1 MKNIINLI
9 KFDIKAQK
17 VQLIIEISI
26 IVFLTI
32 QLSIFWS
39 KLPSELIFIPVV
51 SMILI
56 VNSIMLIV
64 KFLKS
69 ISIDEGRLLFIAP
82 IKGWELV
89 FSKYLEFICLGLILI
104 VFTIIGTMVT
114 GGNINLLLMTSMS
127 ILWGFFILF
136 ILITSLSVIFKSYFS
151 NTGICIVLTVIS
163 MAIISGVISIL
174 KLVTYFIFP
183 SVYIVIGEFFELNLF
198 NIFVNV
204 VTFGLLIF
212 SSIYHIDKKL
222 DIV

>member
-51 SMILI
+51 SMFLI

-89 FSKYLEFICLGLILI
+89 FSKYLEFICL
-104 VFTIIGTMVT
+104 
-114 GGNINLLLMTSMS
+114 
-127 ILWGFFILF
+127 
-136 ILITSLSVIFKSYFS
+136 
-151 NTGICIVLTVIS
+151 TVIS

-174 KLVTYFIFP
+174 KLVTYLVFP
-183 SVYIVIGEFFELNLF
+183 RVYIVIGEFFELNLF

-204 VTFGLLIF
+204 ITFGLLIF

>member
-1 MKNIINLI
+1 MKNIVNLI
-9 KFDIKAQK
+9 KFDIKTQK
-17 VQLIIEISI
+17 VQLIIEIAI
-26 IVFLTI
+26 ILFFTI

-39 KLPSELIFIPVV
+39 KIPSELIFIPVISIV
-51 SMILI
+51 LI

-64 KFLKS
+64 KFFKS

-89 FSKYLEFICLGLILI
+89 SSKYLEFICLGLILI
-104 VFTIIGTMVT
+104 VLTIIGTMLT
-114 GGNINLLLMTSMS
+114 GGKVNLLIMTSMS
-127 ILWGFFILF
+127 VLWGFFILF

-151 NTGICIVLTVIS
+151 NTGICIVLTVVS
-163 MAIISGVISIL
+163 MVIISGVISIL
-174 KLVTYFIFP
+174 KFVTYLIFP
-183 SVYIVIGEFFELNLF
+183 SVYIVIGEVFELNLF

-204 VTFGLLIF
+204 ITLGLLIF

>member
-89 FSKYLEFICLGLILI
+89 FSKYLEFICLGLI
-104 VFTIIGTMVT
+104 
-114 GGNINLLLMTSMS
+114 
-127 ILWGFFILF
+127 
-136 ILITSLSVIFKSYFS
+136 
-151 NTGICIVLTVIS
+151 
-163 MAIISGVISIL
+163 
-174 KLVTYFIFP
+174 
-183 SVYIVIGEFFELNLF
+183 
-198 NIFVNV
+198 
-204 VTFGLLIF
+204 
-212 SSIYHIDKKL
+212 
-222 DIV
+222 

>member
-69 ISIDEGRLLFIAP
+69 LGVYLFRA
-82 IKGWELV
+82 
-89 FSKYLEFICLGLILI
+89 
-104 VFTIIGTMVT
+104 
-114 GGNINLLLMTSMS
+114 NINCFYNYRNNGY
-127 ILWGFFILF
+127 WR
-136 ILITSLSVIFKSYFS
+136 KY
-151 NTGICIVLTVIS
+151 
-163 MAIISGVISIL
+163 
-174 KLVTYFIFP
+174 
-183 SVYIVIGEFFELNLF
+183 
-198 NIFVNV
+198 
-204 VTFGLLIF
+204 
-212 SSIYHIDKKL
+212 
-222 DIV
+222 

>member
-127 ILWGFFILF
+127 ILWGFFFYLF
-136 ILITSLSVIFKSYFS
+136 
-151 NTGICIVLTVIS
+151 
-163 MAIISGVISIL
+163 
-174 KLVTYFIFP
+174 
-183 SVYIVIGEFFELNLF
+183 
-198 NIFVNV
+198 
-204 VTFGLLIF
+204 
-212 SSIYHIDKKL
+212 
-222 DIV
+222 